1 MGSFKR
7 DDGITIATVFHEAK
21 QGGWKD
27 DNYNGFYV
35 PTEPVVAQPKT
46 GTAKTIIPEG
56 VGVDD
61 FWAYMPLHKYIFEP
75 TRGIWPG
82 SSINARIP
90 PIEVG
95 DKTIKASDWIDK
107 FKPVE
112 QMTWIPGEP
121 MVIRDRFF
129 ADGGFINR
137 NGLTTFNLYR
147 EPTIKHGDA
156 DKACPWVG
164 HLHRVFGED
173 ADHIIKWLAHR
184 VQRPFEKIN
193 HAIVLGG
200 AQGIGKDTALEPV
213 NTQSD
218 RGTLLKCHR
227 STCWRG
233 LTAS

>member
-1 MGSFKR
+1 
-7 DDGITIATVFHEAK
+7 
-21 QGGWKD
+21 
-27 DNYNGFYV
+27 
-35 PTEPVVAQPKT
+35 
-46 GTAKTIIPEG
+46 
-56 VGVDD
+56 
-61 FWAYMPLHKYIFEP
+61 MPLHKYIFEP

-213 NTQSD
+213 KHAIGPWNFVEVSPQHMLARFNGFLKSVILRVSEARD
-218 RGTLLKCHR
+218 LGEFDLQVLQPRQILHRGAAGR
-227 STCWRG
+227 VAYR
-233 LTAS
+233 